1 MSGQW
6 CIGYRRVA
14 MSKFIPQIKNSQ
26 FFKQTYDVASVWK
39 NVDLILLAAV
49 ILQSIIGL
57 FTVYS
62 ATRQRLLNQGFDQF
76 FYVQRQVF
84 FVLFASVLMAAVMS
98 VGHDWIRERGVY
110 FYAASL
116 FALLLVLVIGAVS
129 NGARLSF
136 DLGFISV
143 QPAELVK
150 VTVLV
155 LIAAYV
161 SDEGKTK
168 ITYKE
173 LVNSVWMLFFPFALI
188 LVQPDLGSAT
198 VLATGVVGI
207 LLVSGAKRLW
217 VFAFTI
223 LTSVTAAVLGLSGAV
238 GTTQLKR
245 FDAWFNQDSNEERLQ
260 RIVLQVR
267 FAKRAVASG
276 GFFGKGYLQGPLTNG
291 AYIPVQFQDF
301 PFSAIGEQ
309 FGMLGSFTVLALFA
323 VICWRV
329 WVIAKL
335 ARNRFD
341 QLLATG
347 YFAMLLFQVFQNIGM
362 TLGVTPVSGLP
373 LPFISYG
380 GSHLASSALLMGL
393 MQSIYMRRL
402 R

>member
-1 MSGQW
+1 
-6 CIGYRRVA
+6 

-362 TLGVTPVSGLP
+362 TLGVTPVSCLP

>member
-1 MSGQW
+1 MS
-6 CIGYRRVA
+6 R
-14 MSKFIPQIKNSQ
+14 FIPQIKNTQ
-26 FFKQTYDVASVWK
+26 WFKQTYDVASVWK

-49 ILQSIIGL
+49 SLQSIFGL

-62 ATRQRLLNQGFDQF
+62 ATRQRLLDQGFDQF
-76 FYVQRQVF
+76 YYVQRQVL
-84 FVLFASVLMAAVMS
+84 FVLIASALMVLVMS
-98 VGHDWIRERGVY
+98 VGHDWIRERGVFLY
-110 FYAASL
+110 SFSL
-116 FALLLVLVIGAVS
+116 LLLVLVLVIGAVS

-136 DLGFISV
+136 DLRFFSV

-150 VTVLV
+150 FTVLI
-155 LIAAYV
+155 LIAAYL
-161 SDEGKTK
+161 SDEGKDR
-168 ITYKE
+168 ISYKE
-173 LVNSVWMLFFPFALI
+173 MVTAVLI
-188 LVQPDLGSAT
+188 LSVPFGLILLQPDLGSAT
-198 VLATGVVGI
+198 VLVAGVVGI

-217 VFAFTI
+217 VFTFTL
-223 LTSVTAAVLGLSGAV
+223 LTAVSAVVLAISGII
-238 GTTQLKR
+238 GTNQLER
-245 FDAWFNQDSNEERLQ
+245 IDAWLNQNSKEERLQ

-267 FAKRAVASG
+267 FAKRAVSSG

-291 AYIPVQFQDF
+291 KFIPVQYQDF

-309 FGMLGSFTVLALFA
+309 FGMFGSFIVLALFA

-347 YFAMLLFQVFQNIGM
+347 YFTMVLFQIFQNIGM
-362 TLGVTPVSGLP
+362 TLGATPVSGLP

-393 MQSIYMRRL
+393 MQSVYMRRL

>member
-1 MSGQW
+1 
-6 CIGYRRVA
+6 

-26 FFKQTYDVASVWK
+26 WFKQTYDVASVWK

-49 ILQSIIGL
+49 TLQSIFGL
-57 FTVYS
+57 FIVYS
-62 ATRQRLLNQGFDQF
+62 ATRQRLINQGFDQF

-84 FVLFASVLMAAVMS
+84 FVLFASLLMVLVMGL
-98 VGHDWIRERGVY
+98 GHEWIRERGV
-110 FYAASL
+110 FLYAGSILSL
-116 FALLLVLVIGAVS
+116 FLVLVIGAVR

-150 VTVLV
+150 VTVLI

-161 SDEGKTK
+161 SDEGKDK

-173 LVNSVWMLFFPFALI
+173 LVNAVWILIFPFGLI
-188 LVQPDLGSAT
+188 LAQPDLGSAT

-217 VFAFTI
+217 VLMFTL
-223 LTSVTAAVLGLSGAV
+223 LTSVSAAVVGLSGV
-238 GTTQLKR
+238 IGTTQLKR

-260 RIVLQVR
+260 KIVLQVR

-291 AYIPVQFQDF
+291 AFIPVQFQDF

-309 FGMLGSFTVLALFA
+309 FGMLGGFTVLAIFA

-362 TLGVTPVSGLP
+362 TLGATPVSGLP

>member
-1 MSGQW
+1 
-6 CIGYRRVA
+6 
-14 MSKFIPQIKNSQ
+14 MSKFIPQLKNSQ
-26 FFKQTYDVASVWK
+26 WFKQTYDVASAWK
-39 NVDLILLAAV
+39 NIDLILLAAV
-49 ILQSIIGL
+49 VVQSIFGL
-57 FTVYS
+57 LIVYS
-62 ATRQRLLNQGFDQF
+62 ATRQRLINQGFDQF

-84 FVLFASVLMAAVMS
+84 FVLVASFLMVLVMG
-98 VGHDWIRERGVY
+98 VGHDWIRERGV
-110 FYAASL
+110 FLYALSVIS
-116 FALLLVLVIGAVS
+116 LLLVLVIGAVR

-150 VTVLV
+150 VTVLI
-155 LIAAYV
+155 LIAAVV
-161 SDEGKTK
+161 SDDGEDK
-168 ITYKE
+168 INYQE
-173 LVNSVWMLFFPFALI
+173 MVWSIIILTVPFILI
-188 LVQPDLGSAT
+188 LAQPDLGSAT

-217 VFAFTI
+217 IFMFTL
-223 LTSVTAAVLGLSGAV
+223 LTSVSAAAFGLSGV
-238 GTTQLKR
+238 IGSTQLKR
-245 FDAWFNQDSNEERLQ
+245 FDAWFNQDSNEKRLQ
-260 RIVLQVR
+260 KIVLQVR
-267 FAKRAVASG
+267 FAKRAVTSG

-291 AYIPVQFQDF
+291 AFIPVQFQDF

-309 FGMLGSFTVLALFA
+309 FGMLGGFTVLAIFA

-341 QLLATG
+341 QFLATG
-347 YFAMLLFQVFQNIGM
+347 YFAMLLFQIFQNIGM

-402 R
+402 D

>member
-1 MSGQW
+1 
-6 CIGYRRVA
+6 

-26 FFKQTYDVASVWK
+26 WFKQTYDVASVWK

-49 ILQSIIGL
+49 TLQSIFGL
-57 FTVYS
+57 FIVYS
-62 ATRQRLLNQGFDQF
+62 ATRQRLINQGFDQF

-84 FVLFASVLMAAVMS
+84 FVLFASLLMVLVMGL
-98 VGHDWIRERGVY
+98 GHEWIRERGV
-110 FYAASL
+110 FLYAGSLLSL
-116 FALLLVLVIGAVS
+116 FLVLVIGAVR

-150 VTVLV
+150 VTVLI
-155 LIAAYV
+155 LISAYV
-161 SDEGKTK
+161 SDEGKDK

-173 LVNSVWMLFFPFALI
+173 LVNAVWILIFPFGLI
-188 LVQPDLGSAT
+188 LAQPDLGSAT

-217 VFAFTI
+217 VLMFTL
-223 LTSVTAAVLGLSGAV
+223 LTSVSAAVVGLSGV
-238 GTTQLKR
+238 IGTTQLKR

-260 RIVLQVR
+260 KIVLQVR

-291 AYIPVQFQDF
+291 AFIPVQFQDF

-309 FGMLGSFTVLALFA
+309 FGMLGGFTVLAIFA

>member
-1 MSGQW
+1 
-6 CIGYRRVA
+6 

-62 ATRQRLLNQGFDQF
+62 ATRQRLINQGFDQF

-198 VLATGVVGI
+198 VLATGVIGI

>member
-1 MSGQW
+1 
-6 CIGYRRVA
+6 

-49 ILQSIIGL
+49 ILQSIFGL

-62 ATRQRLLNQGFDQF
+62 ATRQRLINQGFDQY

-84 FVLFASVLMAAVMS
+84 FVLFASVLMAVVMS

-116 FALLLVLVIGAVS
+116 FALILVLVIGAVS

-168 ITYKE
+168 ITYRE

-188 LVQPDLGSAT
+188 LFQPDLGSAT

-341 QLLATG
+341 LLLATG

>member
-1 MSGQW
+1 
-6 CIGYRRVA
+6 
-14 MSKFIPQIKNSQ
+14 MSKFIPQLKNSQ
-26 FFKQTYDVASVWK
+26 WFKQTYDVASAWK
-39 NVDLILLAAV
+39 NIDLILLAAV
-49 ILQSIIGL
+49 VVQSIFGL
-57 FTVYS
+57 LIVYS
-62 ATRQRLLNQGFDQF
+62 ATRQRLINQGFDQF

-84 FVLFASVLMAAVMS
+84 FVLVASFLMVLVMG
-98 VGHDWIRERGVY
+98 VGHDWIRERGV
-110 FYAASL
+110 FLYALSVIS
-116 FALLLVLVIGAVS
+116 LLLVLVIGAVR

-150 VTVLV
+150 VTVLI
-155 LIAAYV
+155 LIAAVV
-161 SDEGKTK
+161 SDDGKDK
-168 ITYKE
+168 INYQE
-173 LVNSVWMLFFPFALI
+173 MVWSIMILTVPFILI
-188 LVQPDLGSAT
+188 LAQPDLGSAT

-217 VFAFTI
+217 IFMFTL
-223 LTSVTAAVLGLSGAV
+223 LTSVSAAAFGLSGV
-238 GTTQLKR
+238 IGSTQLKR
-245 FDAWFNQDSNEERLQ
+245 FDAWFNQDSNEKRLQ
-260 RIVLQVR
+260 KIVLQVR
-267 FAKRAVASG
+267 FAKRAVTSG

-291 AYIPVQFQDF
+291 AFIPVQFQDF

-309 FGMLGSFTVLALFA
+309 FGMLGGFTVLAIFA

-341 QLLATG
+341 QFLATG
-347 YFAMLLFQVFQNIGM
+347 YFAMLLFQIFQNIGM

-402 R
+402 D

>member
-1 MSGQW
+1 MS
-6 CIGYRRVA
+6 R
-14 MSKFIPQIKNSQ
+14 FIPQIKNSQ
-26 FFKQTYDVASVWK
+26 WFKQTYDVASVWK

-49 ILQSIIGL
+49 SLQSIFGL

-62 ATRQRLLNQGFDQF
+62 ATRQRLINQGFDQF
-76 FYVQRQVF
+76 FYVQRQVL
-84 FVLFASVLMAAVMS
+84 FVLIASGLMALVMS
-98 VGHDWIRERGVY
+98 VGHDWIRERGVF
-110 FYAASL
+110 FYAATL
-116 FALLLVLVIGAVS
+116 FSLLLVLVIGAVS

-150 VTVLV
+150 VSVLI

-161 SDEGKTK
+161 SDEGKDK
-168 ITYKE
+168 ISYKE
-173 LVNSVWMLFFPFALI
+173 LVTAVLI
-188 LVQPDLGSAT
+188 LVVPFLLILAQPDLGTAT
-198 VLATGVVGI
+198 VLVAGVVGI

-217 VFAFTI
+217 IFAFTL
-223 LTSVTAAVLGLSGAV
+223 LTSVTAAVIGLSGV
-238 GTTQLKR
+238 IGTTQLKR

-260 RIVLQVR
+260 KIVLQVR

-291 AYIPVQFQDF
+291 AFIPVQFQDF

-309 FGMLGSFTVLALFA
+309 FGMLGSFIVLSIFA

-347 YFAMLLFQVFQNIGM
+347 YFAMLLFQIFQNIGM
-362 TLGVTPVSGLP
+362 TLGATPVSGLP

-393 MQSIYMRRL
+393 MQSVYMRRL

>member
-1 MSGQW
+1 
-6 CIGYRRVA
+6 

-98 VGHDWIRERGVY
+98 VGHDWKRERGVY

>member
-1 MSGQW
+1 MS
-6 CIGYRRVA
+6 R
-14 MSKFIPQIKNSQ
+14 FIPQIKNSQ
-26 FFKQTYDVASVWK
+26 WFKQTYDVASVWK

-49 ILQSIIGL
+49 SLQSIFGL

-62 ATRQRLLNQGFDQF
+62 ATRQRLINQGFDQF
-76 FYVQRQVF
+76 FYVQRQVL
-84 FVLFASVLMAAVMS
+84 FVLIASGLMALVMS
-98 VGHDWIRERGVY
+98 VGHDWIRERGVF
-110 FYAASL
+110 FYAATL
-116 FALLLVLVIGAVS
+116 FSLLLVLVVGAVS

-150 VTVLV
+150 VSVLI

-161 SDEGKTK
+161 SDEGKDK
-168 ITYKE
+168 ISYKE
-173 LVNSVWMLFFPFALI
+173 LVTAVLI
-188 LVQPDLGSAT
+188 LVFPFLLILAQPDLGTAT
-198 VLATGVVGI
+198 VLVAGVVGI

-217 VFAFTI
+217 IFAFTL
-223 LTSVTAAVLGLSGAV
+223 LTSVTAAVIGLSGV
-238 GTTQLKR
+238 IGTTQLKR

-260 RIVLQVR
+260 KIVLQVR

-291 AYIPVQFQDF
+291 AFIPVQFQDF

-309 FGMLGSFTVLALFA
+309 FGMLGGFTVLAIFA

-362 TLGVTPVSGLP
+362 TLGATPVSGLP

>member
-1 MSGQW
+1 
-6 CIGYRRVA
+6 
-14 MSKFIPQIKNSQ
+14 MSKFIPQIKNSK

-49 ILQSIIGL
+49 ILQSIFGL

-62 ATRQRLLNQGFDQF
+62 ATRQRLINQGFDQY

-188 LVQPDLGSAT
+188 LFQPDLGSAT

-223 LTSVTAAVLGLSGAV
+223 LTSVSATVLGVSGVV

-245 FDAWFNQDSNEERLQ
+245 FDAWLNQDSNEERLQ

-309 FGMLGSFTVLALFA
+309 FGMLGSYTVLALFA

>member
-1 MSGQW
+1 
-6 CIGYRRVA
+6 

-136 DLGFISV
+136 DLGLISV

-329 WVIAKL
+329 WVIAKF

>member
-1 MSGQW
+1 
-6 CIGYRRVA
+6 

-62 ATRQRLLNQGFDQF
+62 ATRQRLINQGFDQF